1 MKFDFY
7 SAEIDDNFDPERRLR
22 KFESVE
28 QARDARR
35 QLAQHLS
42 NLGDSG
48 RKLARRISACG
59 LGGPCRS
66 AACPR
71 CLRYFRRWWGS
82 EIAAYMSR
90 DPEDWFTVSITPADE
105 FSNMGE
111 LSRFRWNHVKDRLR
125 KQIARSDIQRALILG
140 GFDYAVQDFADGR
153 PSKWRPHMYL
163 LLTRTGREERI
174 ARALREYYPSDEDTP
189 RTVVVREQ
197 KSDDR
202 DLIRTATYSFKSY
215 FYGREPTIDKRGNSD
230 TKKSPLSA
238 SQKAELALLLDRQ
251 GFLGRMIRYGD
262 DLSLP
267 LLRTR

>member
-7 SAEIDDNFDPERRLR
+7 SAEIDDNFDPETKLQ

-42 NLGDSG
+42 NLDSG
-48 RKLARRISACG
+48 RKLGRRISACG
-59 LGGPCRS
+59 LGRCRS

-71 CLRYFRRWWGS
+71 CLRDFRRWWGS
-82 EIAAYMSR
+82 QIASYMSR
-90 DPEDWFTVSITPADE
+90 DPEGWYTVTITPADL
-105 FSNMGE
+105 FFNIGE
-111 LSRFRWNHVKDRLR
+111 LNRFRWDLVKDRLR
-125 KQIARSDIQRALILG
+125 KQVARSDINRALILG
-140 GFDYAVQDFADGR
+140 GFDYAIQNFTDGR
-153 PSKWRPHMYL
+153 ASKWRPHIYL
-163 LLTRTGREERI
+163 LLTRTGKEERI
-174 ARALREYYPSDEDTP
+174 ARALREHYLGDEDTKK
-189 RTVVVREQ
+189 TVVVHEQ
-197 KSDDR
+197 KTEDR

-215 FYGREPTIDKRGNSD
+215 FYDREPTIDRRGNAD

-238 SQKAELALLLDRQ
+238 SQKAELAVLLDRQ